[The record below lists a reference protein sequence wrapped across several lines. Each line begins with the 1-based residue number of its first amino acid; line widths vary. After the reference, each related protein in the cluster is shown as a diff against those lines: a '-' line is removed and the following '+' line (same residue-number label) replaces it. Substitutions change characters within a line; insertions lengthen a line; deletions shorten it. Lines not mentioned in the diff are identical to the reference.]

1 MWLRNVKEKKKKT
14 FVLSTSLRIPDPY
27 LLYLERQTPL
37 SSSGTPRFLSIGLGI
52 DSLSVKEIFEECCL

>member
-27 LLYLERQTPL
+27 LLYLEPQTPL

-52 DSLSVKEIFEECCL
+52 DSLSVKEIFEEWCL